1 MTKKEFYIQ
10 GSNENIRL
18 HCISWEPEGECVAVL
33 QIVHGM
39 IEYAQRYSGTAEYL
53 CRRGFAVVAHDH
65 PGHGLTAANDDDL
78 GYIPRSGGS
87 GLLCEGVYSV
97 TKYIKETY
105 PAVPNFILG
114 HSMGSFITRRY
125 LTKYGDKVHGAVIVG
140 TGDQPRL
147 TLWAARAVASLVSVL
162 RGERH
167 RSTLITRLAFGSYN
181 KRCGRDEG
189 PNAWICSDR
198 ELMKEHDADKLST
211 FTFTASAYGV
221 LFDTLTYLARGT
233 NFDKI
238 PKTLP
243 ILVMAG
249 LEDPV
254 GSYGKAPAA
263 FAKRC
268 RDAGIK
274 DVDLK
279 LYEEDRHEIL
289 NDVHKD
295 KVLEDLFVWLKA
307 HLSM

>member
-1 MTKKEFYIQ
+1 MVKKEFYIQ
-10 GSNENIRL
+10 GPCENIRL
-18 HCISWEPEGECVAVL
+18 HCISWEPETECVAVL

-39 IEYAQRYSGTAEYL
+39 IEYADRYSYTAEYL

-65 PGHGLTAANDDDL
+65 PGHGLTAAGDEEL
-78 GYIPRSGGS
+78 GYIPRRGGS
-87 GLLCEGVYSV
+87 ELLCEGVYKV
-97 TKYIKETY
+97 TQYIKAAY

-114 HSMGSFITRRY
+114 HSMGSFVTRRY
-125 LTKYGDKVHGAVIVG
+125 LTKYGSEVRGAVIVG

-147 TLWAARAVASLVSVL
+147 TLFAARAVASLISAV

-167 RSTLITRLAFGSYN
+167 RSAFITRLAFGSYN

-198 ELMKEHDADKLST
+198 ELMKIHDADKYST

-221 LFDTLTYLARGT
+221 LFDTLTYLAKGT

-268 RDAGIK
+268 RAAGIR
-274 DVDLK
+274 DVDLR

-289 NDVHKD
+289 NDAHKD
-295 KVLEDLFVWLKA
+295 RVLEDLYVWLKA
-307 HLSM
+307 HLAQ